1 VKRYGYLWQRII
13 AFDNILLATKKAQR
27 SKRFRPNVLEF
38 NYSLEIEIITL
49 QKELETKNYQPSP
62 YKVFQIIDPKPR
74 EISAATYRDRIV
86 HHALCNII
94 TPIFEQSFIPN
105 SYANRQ
111 GFGTHKALKQF
122 IKFAY
127 SSQYILQCDIKKYFA
142 SIDHQIL
149 KDIIRQKIKCP
160 DTLWL
165 VDLII
170 DHSNPQQPVFDYFP
184 NDDLLTPLSHRKG
197 LPLGNL
203 TSQFFANIYL
213 SQFDHFAQDNLKAKK
228 YLRYVDDFAIFS
240 NDLVYLKFVKQ
251 EIHNYLANLRLVLHP
266 NKTQIFPVKYG
277 ANFVGFRVLPDRI
290 SVISRNVRRI
300 RKRIKCSI
308 KQLKSGK
315 IDIQQLSQSI
325 QSWKGHLQ
333 HGDTWRLQQQ
343 LFGTLE
349 LDLNKLAKESREG
362 ANP

>member
-1 VKRYGYLWQRII
+1 MKRSGNLWQSII
-13 AFDNILLATKKAQR
+13 TFDNILLATKKAQR

-38 NYSLEIEIITL
+38 NYNLEIEIITL
-49 QKELETKNYQPSP
+49 QKELETQTYQPSA

-74 EISAATYRDRIV
+74 QISAATYRDRIV

-94 TPIFEQSFIPN
+94 TPIFEKSFIPN

-111 GFGTHKALKQF
+111 GFDTHKALKEF
-122 IKFAY
+122 TKFAR

-149 KDIIRQKIKCP
+149 KEIIKQKIKCP
-160 DTLWL
+160 NTLWL
-165 VDLII
+165 IDLII
-170 DHSNPQQPVFDYFP
+170 DHSNPQEPVFDYFS

-213 SQFDHFAQDNLKAKK
+213 NHFDHFVKENLKAKK

-240 NDLVYLKFVKQ
+240 DDLDYLKFAKQ
-251 EIHNYLANLRLVLHP
+251 EMQKYLANLRLIMHP
-266 NKTQIFPVKYG
+266 NKTQIFATKHG
-277 ANFVGFRVLPDRI
+277 ANFVGFRIFPKSI
-290 SVISRNVRRI
+290 SVISRNIRRI

-308 KQLKSGK
+308 KQVQSGK
-315 IDIQQLSQSI
+315 IESLKLSQAI

-343 LFGTLE
+343 LFSTLE
-349 LDLNKLAKESREG
+349 SDLINSIQDAREG
-362 ANP
+362 VNP